1 MSLLLEA
8 LKKAELAK
16 QGAKPEPAES
26 TASAP
31 IITREALPDISQP
44 LEILANDLP
53 SATTP
58 VEFAKPLTQGAP
70 LELAPS
76 APRPLEDLPG
86 LTTSASKT
94 ASDTGTDRAAE
105 PMAAE
110 PARAAAR
117 QVFEV
122 KEMDYNP
129 RRPFYI
135 TLSLLGLCAVGYGGY
150 VWWQMQPRSMYNAAA
165 LEAAKKAG
173 PDPTANPAP
182 PVAAPT
188 TAEQTPPAASA
199 PTSTTASAP
208 AGVAQPAAQAPAAVS
223 PDQMAPPT
231 SAAGPAAKAAAPT
244 SGAQRA
250 RVATNAAPTRAA
262 ARSNAT
268 TSGTATTRTARPSA
282 PRPAAQPQDRQ
293 GSSSPFSIKPPGS
306 TVDPQTE
313 QAYQAFQQGNLTA
326 ARDLYQRVLQ
336 REPSNRDA
344 LLGLAAIDTRT
355 RDYDTAEMRYLRLLE
370 IDPRDPHALAGIV
383 ALRGQT
389 DPVQSES
396 RLKTLLSAQPDVAH
410 LHFAL
415 GNQYAAQSRWPE
427 AQAAYFKA
435 YSLEPD
441 NPDFAFNLAVG
452 LDRLRQAKPALDYY
466 QRALSLASTRSAGF
480 DKSIAATR
488 IRELSRP

>member
-16 QGAKPEPAES
+16 QGARPGLAENTS
-26 TASAP
+26 SEP

-44 LEILANDLP
+44 LEILANELP
-53 SATTP
+53 SATAP
-58 VEFAKPLTQGAP
+58 ENTQPAATQSAA
-70 LELAPS
+70 LELAPEP
-76 APRPLEDLPG
+76 PRPLEDLPG
-86 LTTSASKT
+86 SIGSTRTS
-94 ASDTGTDRAAE
+94 TDSSSRMDRETE

-165 LEAAKKAG
+165 VEAARTAA
-173 PDPTANPAP
+173 PDPAANAAP
-182 PVAAPT
+182 PVPAPINAEGPT
-188 TAEQTPPAASA
+188 TEPPASA
-199 PTSTTASAP
+199 TTAPVQAP
-208 AGVAQPAAQAPAAVS
+208 PGTNQQAQAPAEVPA
-223 PDQMAPPT
+223 PAPTATAGTAATAPPT
-231 SAAGPAAKAAAPT
+231 PAARGTAARPATARTTP
-244 SGAQRA
+244 GARTTPA
-250 RVATNAAPTRAA
+250 RAA
-262 ARSNAT
+262 ATSRAT
-268 TSGTATTRTARPSA
+268 
-282 PRPAAQPQDRQ
+282 RPAAPGAAVQPQDRP
-293 GSSSPFSIKPPGS
+293 GSSPPISITPPGS
-306 TVDPQTE
+306 TIDPQTE
-313 QAYQAFQQGNLTA
+313 QAYQAFQQGNLNV

-355 RDYDTAEMRYLRLLE
+355 RDFDTAEMRYLRLLE
-370 IDPRDPHALAGIV
+370 IDPRDAHALAGIV

-452 LDRLRQAKPALDYY
+452 LDRLRQARPALDYY
-466 QRALSLASTRSAGF
+466 QRALSLAGTRAAGF
-480 DKSIAATR
+480 DKSLAANRIA
-488 IRELSRP
+488 ELSRQ

>member
-16 QGAKPEPAES
+16 QGAKSAPAES
-26 TASAP
+26 PASEP
-31 IITREALPDISQP
+31 IITRSALPDITQP

-58 VEFAKPLTQGAP
+58 EESQTAVTQGAP

-76 APRPLEDLPG
+76 ASRPLEDLLG
-86 LTTSASKT
+86 ATASASST
-94 ASDTGTDRAAE
+94 GSDSSMDRGTE
-105 PMAAE
+105 SIAAE

-165 LEAAKKAG
+165 VAAAKKTG

-182 PVAAPT
+182 PVAAPV
-188 TAEQTPPAASA
+188 TAGQAPAAPANTA
-199 PTSTTASAP
+199 PAP
-208 AGVAQPAAQAPAAVS
+208 AGVAQQAAQAPAA
-223 PDQMAPPT
+223 PAPIT
-231 SAAGPAAKAAAPT
+231 AAGGPAKAAPT
-244 SGAQRA
+244 TGAQSVPVTA
-250 RVATNAAPTRAA
+250 KAAPAQTATRPA
-262 ARSNAT
+262 NA
-268 TSGTATTRTARPSA
+268 TATTAAPRTARPSA
-282 PRPAAQPQDRQ
+282 PRTAAQSQDRQ
-293 GSSSPFSIKPPGS
+293 GSSSPISITPPGS

-313 QAYQAFQQGNLTA
+313 QAYQAFQQGNLA
-326 ARDLYQRVLQ
+326 VSRDLYQRGLQ

-452 LDRLRQAKPALDYY
+452 LDRLRQTKPALDYY
-466 QRALSLASTRSAGF
+466 QRALSLAGTRSAGF

-488 IRELSRP
+488 IKELSRP